1 MTYYRVREQYDNF
14 PKNPKVR
21 DGNILIGGELYTEK
35 EFNKLPDVVKKT
47 IGDYG
52 QLISWALADT
62 SQLSYIQQK
71 FFKDFSKTRE
81 IEKNNFVNQLTTT
94 NKKLIGGSYE

>member
-35 EFNKLPDVVKKT
+35 EFNKLPFVYAEAFERV
-47 IGDYG
+47 
-52 QLISWALADT
+52 
-62 SQLSYIQQK
+62 
-71 FFKDFSKTRE
+71 E
-81 IEKNNFVNQLTTT
+81 I
-94 NKKLIGGSYE
+94 NKKDTYFFFGARFANA